1 VYLYGSIVVESQWGG
16 RVFLRLSLW
25 LCKKP
30 TGPSHARSLNERWV
44 RCVPKQQRE
53 VVVGTVIRYELT
65 ELDLDAHEFVVRM
78 AFSELPFGVLTL
90 QLPAWIPGSYMIRD
104 FARNITQISAHDAT
118 GPVVLSKLDKQTWE
132 VPAFAEKLVVEYR
145 VYAFDLSVRGAYV
158 DWTRAYF
165 NGACLFLAVKNLP
178 EAVWELR
185 IPRPADP
192 VTHDWSVAT
201 TLPVVDVDDFGYGLY
216 SGRGYARLIDCPVE
230 MGKFER
236 GRFLVGDTPHYFAVT
251 DGGRFDIER
260 LCRDMAPICAEH
272 AGMFGRLPV
281 DRYLFLTLAT
291 ADGYGGLEHSDS
303 TSLICKRTDL
313 PARQM
318 IKPDK
323 AYRQFLGL
331 CSHEYFHLWNVK
343 RIRPARLAA
352 ADLGS
357 ECYTELLWA
366 FEGITSYYDDLAL
379 VRSGVLSAEE
389 YLDTLAN
396 TVTRVLRTPGRLRQS
411 VAESSFDAWIKF
423 YKQDENA
430 PNAVVSYYVK
440 GALVALGLD
449 VTLRERSADSLSLDD
464 LMRRLWERYGR
475 TGIGVPERG
484 IEVEAGELLGASL
497 EAFFQQYVYGKE
509 ELPLTEWF
517 GKLGIGYRVR
527 GANNAEDVGGYQPAA
542 PSNPL
547 APALGARIEPQPA
560 GLRVTHVYSGGA
572 ARSAGLSAGDI
583 LVAVDGERVSVSNL
597 GDLLNRAA
605 GDAVEMHYFHRDRL
619 SASMLPIMAPPDDTC
634 DLWIIATESLD
645 PKVRSRRN
653 AWLKS
658 NRVSSP

>member
-1 VYLYGSIVVESQWGG
+1 
-16 RVFLRLSLW
+16 
-25 LCKKP
+25 
-30 TGPSHARSLNERWV
+30 
-44 RCVPKQQRE
+44 
-53 VVVGTVIRYELT
+53 
-65 ELDLDAHEFVVRM
+65 
-78 AFSELPFGVLTL
+78 
-90 QLPAWIPGSYMIRD
+90 
-104 FARNITQISAHDAT
+104 
-118 GPVVLSKLDKQTWE
+118 
-132 VPAFAEKLVVEYR
+132 
-145 VYAFDLSVRGAYV
+145 
-158 DWTRAYF
+158 
-165 NGACLFLAVKNLP
+165 
-178 EAVWELR
+178 
-185 IPRPADP
+185 
-192 VTHDWSVAT
+192 
-201 TLPVVDVDDFGYGLY
+201 
-216 SGRGYARLIDCPVE
+216 
-230 MGKFER
+230 
-236 GRFLVGDTPHYFAVT
+236 
-251 DGGRFDIER
+251 
-260 LCRDMAPICAEH
+260 MAPICAEH

-527 GANNAEDVGGYQPAA
+527 GANNAEDVGATNLQRRPIPSHLRLAHELSRSPQVCVLPMCILGEQHGPPACRLVTFSS
-542 PSNPL
+542 PLMESGSPYPILEIFSIVPL
-547 APALGARIEPQPA
+547 ATR
-560 GLRVTHVYSGGA
+560 
-572 ARSAGLSAGDI
+572 
-583 LVAVDGERVSVSNL
+583 
-597 GDLLNRAA
+597 
-605 GDAVEMHYFHRDRL
+605 
-619 SASMLPIMAPPDDTC
+619 
-634 DLWIIATESLD
+634 
-645 PKVRSRRN
+645 
-653 AWLKS
+653 
-658 NRVSSP
+658 